1 MDKLQRSVKGISLLI
16 VALFLFLYTRVAWL
30 QAFQQEEVGLKA
42 GSIRRIWVQAPRGN
56 IIDRNGQLVLESRP
70 LYTVKV
76 IPSEISDA
84 GTRYLAFLLELPEEE
99 LRAKIEEGRNF
110 SPFAASTVFHDLN
123 EIAVARVSENLWQL
137 PGVTI
142 EVENKR
148 KYNGL
153 FNGTHM
159 LGYLRG
165 VRKEQLDTLAEKGYN
180 PDDKIGATGLEK
192 FYEDHL
198 RGEKGARYELVNPLG
213 MLVGKYADGQSD
225 IPYVKGDDLYLTIDA
240 GLQDLAEKLLRKT
253 GKSGAVVA
261 IDPSTGGILAI
272 CSEPDFDLEIL
283 NGTTRKQEWA
293 DIALSPHKPL
303 FNRAIQAAYPPGST
317 YKLLLS
323 IAALEEGVVTPETT
337 INCPG
342 YFMFGG
348 RKFKCHGG
356 AHGSVNMTK
365 AIAQSC
371 NVYFYKL
378 ILQIGL
384 DKWHDYSEMFGFG
397 DRAGIDLPGE
407 KRGVLPSTRFYDKRF
422 GKGRWSKGY
431 LVSLGIGQGE
441 LNTTPLQLA
450 NFAATIANNG
460 IWHQPHLVSGFRD
473 TRSNTY
479 VPLSYDS
486 DELPISRRSFD
497 VVKEG
502 MKGVVLHGTG
512 TLAQVP
518 GVTVAGKTGTA
529 QNPHGQD
536 HAWFVC
542 FAPIDQPK
550 IAITV
555 LVENAGFGG
564 SVSAPIAREL
574 INYYVNVK
582 GKGGK
587 SYSATNAVNSISA
600 FSDSLKSGGANPAGQ
615 SPTDS
620 SGQARPGGVRAPE
633 EDPGD

>member
-1 MDKLQRSVKGISLLI
+1 MDKLQRSVKGISFFI
-16 VALFLFLYTRVAWL
+16 VAVFIFLYSKLAWL
-30 QAFQQEEVGLKA
+30 QTAQQEEVGLKS

-56 IIDRNGQLVLESRP
+56 IFDQNGQLILQSRP

-84 GTRYLAFLLELPEEE
+84 GIRYLAYLLEMPEPD
-99 LRAKIEEGRNF
+99 LRAKIEEGRNY

-123 EIAVARVSENLWQL
+123 DIAVARISENLWQL

-148 KYNGL
+148 QYNGP
-153 FNGTHM
+153 FFGTHL

-165 VRKEQLDTLAEKGYN
+165 LSKEQLETLSERGYG

-192 FYEDHL
+192 SYEDRL
-198 RGEKGARYELVNPLG
+198 RGERGARYELVNPLG
-213 MLVGKYADGQSD
+213 MLVGKYAEGRND
-225 IPYVKGDDLYLTIDA
+225 IPPVKGDDLYLTIDA
-240 GLQDLAEKLLRKT
+240 GLQDLAEQLLRKT

-261 IDPSTGGILAI
+261 IDPATGGVLAY
-272 CSEPDFDLEIL
+272 CSEPDFDLDIL

-293 DIALSPHKPL
+293 DVALSPQKPL

-323 IAALEEGVVTPETT
+323 IAALEEGIITPETT

-342 YFMFGG
+342 YFMYGG

-356 AHGSVNMTK
+356 AHGSTNLAK
-365 AIAQSC
+365 AITQSC
-371 NVYFYKL
+371 NVYYYQLMLKV
-378 ILQIGL
+378 GL
-384 DKWHDYSEMFGFG
+384 DKWHEYGEMFGFG
-397 DRAGIDLPGE
+397 DRVGIDLPGE
-407 KRGVLPSTRFYDKRF
+407 KRGVLPSTEFYDKRL

-450 NFAATIANNG
+450 TFAAAIANNG
-460 IWHQPHLVSGFRD
+460 NWRQPHLVSGYRD
-473 TRSNTY
+473 TRSGTY

-486 DELPISRRSFD
+486 RKLPVSQRTFD
-497 VVKEG
+497 AVKVG
-502 MKGVVLHGTG
+502 MQGVVMQGTG

-536 HAWFVC
+536 HAWFIC
-542 FAPIDQPK
+542 FAPVEQPR
-550 IAITV
+550 IAIVV

-582 GKGGK
+582 GKAGNT
-587 SYSATNAVNSISA
+587 YSATKAVDAIKTV
-600 FSDSLKSGGANPAGQ
+600 SDSLNSKTPSTVADAPA
-615 SPTDS
+615 DS
-620 SGQARPGGVRAPE
+620 SGQNQAPVKPPE

>member
-1 MDKLQRSVKGISLLI
+1 MDKLQRSVKGISFVI
-16 VALFLFLYTRVAWL
+16 AAVFLFLLSRLAWL
-30 QAFQQEEVGLKA
+30 QIAQQEEVGLRS

-56 IIDRNGQLVLESRP
+56 FYDRDGQLILESRP

-84 GTRYLAFLLELPEEE
+84 GIRYLAFLLEMPEEE
-99 LRAKIEEGRNF
+99 LRSKIEEGRNY
-110 SPFAASTVFHDLN
+110 SPFAASTVYHDLN
-123 EIAVARVSENLWQL
+123 DIAMARVSENLWQL

-148 KYNGL
+148 QYNDL
-153 FNGTHM
+153 FTGTHL
-159 LGYLRG
+159 LGYLKG
-165 VRKEQLDTLAEKGYN
+165 LSKEQLDTLAERGYN

-213 MLVGKYADGQSD
+213 MLVGKYAEGRND
-225 IPYVKGDDLYLTIDA
+225 IAPTKGDDLYLTIDA
-240 GLQDLAEKLLRKT
+240 DLQGLAEKLLRKT

-261 IDPSTGGILAI
+261 IDPTTGGILAY
-272 CSEPDFDLEIL
+272 CSEPDFDLDIL
-283 NGTTRKQEWA
+283 NGTARRQEWS
-293 DIALSPHKPL
+293 DVVSSPQKPM

-317 YKLLLS
+317 YKLLLAL
-323 IAALEEGVVTPETT
+323 AALEEGTITPETT

-356 AHGSVNMTK
+356 AHGTVNLSK
-365 AIAQSC
+365 AITQSC

-378 ILQIGL
+378 ILQVGL
-384 DKWHDYSEMFGFG
+384 DKWHDYGEMFGFG
-397 DRAGIDLPGE
+397 EKTGIDLPGE
-407 KRGVLPSTRFYDKRF
+407 KRGVLPSTEFYDKRF
-422 GKGRWSKGY
+422 GAGRWSKGY

-450 NFAATIANNG
+450 NFAATIASNG
-460 IWHQPHLVSGFRD
+460 TWHQPHLVSGYRD
-473 TRSNTY
+473 TRSGTY

-486 DELPISRRSFD
+486 RQIPISQRSFD
-497 VVKEG
+497 AVKTG
-502 MKGVVLHGTG
+502 MKGVVLQGTG

-542 FAPIDQPK
+542 FAPVEQPK
-550 IAITV
+550 IAIAV

-582 GKGGK
+582 GR
-587 SYSATNAVNSISA
+587 ATNGYSPTKAVDAIKA
-600 FSDSLKSGGANPAGQ
+600 LSDSLDAGARSPAGGKAA
-615 SPTDS
+615 DS
-620 SGQARPGGVRAPE
+620 SGQSGAGIAPPE